1 MAMTWDIYSV
11 PYNYRRLFTISYY
24 TIRAGIKHLREI
36 RTEHEPKSGL
46 IKVKKGKT
54 RETEDQL
61 CFCKS
66 LSALLN
72 SSVLGETKAYLKS
85 LLENMGSNGLIRREE
100 KKLGKGK
107 ARRKTRR
114 AVSMCFHSKK
124 PNHFLSSFR
133 GSVFLYVVILQK
145 GNFYFITQCLQSQ
158 QYVKL
163 CPFVF

>member
-11 PYNYRRLFTISYY
+11 PYNYRRLFTLSYY
-24 TIRAGIKHLREI
+24 KIRAGINHLREI
-36 RTEHEPKSGL
+36 RTEYEPKSGL

-61 CFCKS
+61 CFCNS

-114 AVSMCFHSKK
+114 AVSMCFHCEK
-124 PNHFLSSFR
+124 PNHFLSSLFLV
-133 GSVFLYVVILQK
+133 VFSSMLW
-145 GNFYFITQCLQSQ
+145 FYKREIFTS
-158 QYVKL
+158 
-163 CPFVF
+163 